1 MVNCHNLLAYMC
13 ELFEHEQLGLLVVAN
28 LHGTEKAT
36 KSVFARRCM
45 MISIAGKMIHDLEY

>member
-13 ELFEHEQLGLLVVAN
+13 ELFEREQLPLLLIAD
-28 LHGTEKAT
+28 LHGKEKAL